1 MINIHLPDQSIM
13 ELPENST
20 AYDAARKI
28 SRSLAKEVLAAIVNG
43 KETDITTVLK
53 DGDSLR
59 LITFEDDEGKVVMR
73 HSGSHLMA
81 QAVKR
86 LFPGTQLTIGPAIE
100 NGFYY
105 DFDMEGTISAH
116 DIEAIEA
123 EMAKIVKEDLPIE
136 RFVLSREEALN
147 FVKEQKEFYKIELIE
162 NLPEEEEIS
171 FYRQG
176 EFADLCA
183 GPHVASTGMLR
194 AFKLTAVTGAYWHG
208 DSDNKMLQR
217 VYGIVF
223 PKKTQLDAYL
233 LMLEEAKKRDHRKL
247 GKELDLFMMAEEG
260 PGFPF
265 FLPKGMI
272 LRNVLLDF
280 WRKKHDE
287 AGYQEIS
294 TPLILNE
301 SLWHQS
307 GHWDHYKENMYYTTI
322 DEQTFV
328 IKPMNCPGG
337 VLAFKRRM
345 YSYRDL
351 PQRISELGLVHRH
364 ELSGALHGLMRVRN
378 FTQDDAHLYITPEQ
392 IQEEVIKII
401 ELIDYIYKVF
411 DFEYHME
418 LSTRPENSM
427 GTDEDWEIAT
437 EGLRSALEAIG
448 QPYKLNEG
456 DGAFYGPKIDFHL
469 SDSIGRAWQC
479 GTIQLDMQ
487 MPERF
492 DLNYIGAD
500 GERHRPVMLHRAA
513 LGSIERFL
521 GILIEH
527 YAGAFPTWLA
537 PVQARILTI
546 TDAHKDYA
554 QDVMTKLKAAGIR
567 VELDDRNEK
576 VGFKI
581 REARLQKIPYMII
594 LGEQEVEKKNLSVRL
609 RKTGKT
615 IEFSLEDFIARVEK
629 ETENLADQN

>member
-136 RFVLSREEALN
+136 RFVLSREEALD

-223 PKKTQLDAYL
+223 PKKAQLDAYL

-280 WRKKHDE
+280 WRQKHDE

-469 SDSIGRAWQC
+469 RDSIGRAWQC

-554 QDVMTKLKAAGIR
+554 QDVMAKLKAAGIR

-594 LGEQEVEKKNLSVRL
+594 LGEQEVEKQNLSVRL

-615 IEFSLEDFIARVEK
+615 IEFSLEDFIARVEI